1 MGRTATLGSFQSL
14 SRSGTFLVD
23 KKKFP
28 GFKIISFIIL
38 TLFCIVWISPFIILF
53 TGAFRS
59 SQDAMTYPGQIIYPH
74 SGYTFEQFE
83 WILMGKIPRV
93 DGKEVQQASVQ
104 QYQFGHWILNSCFSA
119 IGGTL
124 IYLFV
129 ASLAAYAFVFID
141 FKYRNLIFAICVGS
155 MVIPGAATTIGNLTN
170 IYSWGLNKSILAL
183 IIPGLGGVYG
193 MYLIKTF
200 FSGIPKDLIESAKMD
215 GYSDI
220 KIFFKIILPLGKTV
234 LFVQGLFGF
243 MGGWNDLVWPQ
254 MLYPGSTKQNMKLW
268 TLQVGMAYVVNNSK
282 AADQVGSALAGGVI
296 AVLPVLIVY
305 LIAQNKIIEGMSSAG
320 IKG

>member
-1 MGRTATLGSFQSL
+1 MERNNALGRFESL
-14 SRSGTFLVD
+14 SRSGNIARD
-23 KKKFP
+23 ARKFP
-28 GFKIISFIIL
+28 TFKVVSFIIL
-38 TLFCIVWISPFIILF
+38 FAFCALWVSPFLILF

-59 SQDAMTYPGQIIYPH
+59 VADAVFYPQEIIFPH
-74 SGYTFEQFE
+74 SGYTTEQFE
-83 WILMGKIPRV
+83 WILLGRIPTLDGRV
-93 DGKEVQQASVQ
+93 VQQSSVQ
-104 QYQFGHWILNSCFSA
+104 TYQFLNWTLNSCFSA
-119 IGGTL
+119 IGGTML
-124 IYLFV
+124 YLLV

-141 FKYRNLIFAICVGS
+141 FKYRNLIFAICIGS

-200 FSGIPKDLIESAKMD
+200 FGGIPKDLIESAKMD
-215 GYSDI
+215 GYNDFQ
-220 KIFFKIILPLGKTV
+220 IFFKIILPLGKTV

-243 MGGWNDLVWPQ
+243 MGGWNDLIWPQ
-254 MLYPGSTKQNMKLW
+254 MLYPGSTEANMKLW

-282 AADQVGSALAGGVI
+282 TGEQVGSALAGGVI

>member
-1 MGRTATLGSFQSL
+1 MERSATLGSFESL
-14 SRSGTFLVD
+14 SRSGTFLID

-28 GFKIISFIIL
+28 AFKIISFIIL
-38 TLFCIVWISPFIILF
+38 LLFCIVWISPFIILF

-59 SQDAMTYPGQIIYPH
+59 AQDAMTYPGQIIVPH

-83 WILMGKIPRV
+83 WILLGKIPTV
-93 DGKEVQQASVQ
+93 DGQQVQQPSVQ
-104 QYQFGHWILNSCFSA
+104 TYQFGYWIMNSCFSA

-141 FKYRNLIFAICVGS
+141 FKYRNLIFAICVAS

-200 FSGIPKDLIESAKMD
+200 FAGIPKDLIESAKMD

-254 MLYPGSTKQNMKLW
+254 MLYPGSTKANMKLW

-282 AADQVGSALAGGVI
+282 AGDQVGSALAGGVI
-296 AVLPVLIVY
+296 AVLPVLVVY

>member
-1 MGRTATLGSFQSL
+1 MERNMSLGSFDTL
-14 SRSGTFLVD
+14 TRSGIQVKD
-23 KKKFP
+23 AKKFP
-28 GFKIISFIIL
+28 TFKVVSFIL
-38 TLFCIVWISPFIILF
+38 LFLFCMLWISPFIILF

-59 SQDAMTYPGQIIYPH
+59 ASDAMFYPGEIIYPH
-74 SGYTFEQFE
+74 IGYTIEQFE
-83 WILMGKIPRV
+83 WILAGKIPTI
-93 DGKEVQQASVQ
+93 GGQEVQQESVQ
-104 QYQFGHWILNSCFSA
+104 TYQFGYWIANSFFSA

-124 IYLFV
+124 IYLLV

-170 IYSWGLNKSILAL
+170 IYSWGLNKTILAL

-200 FSGIPKDLIESAKMD
+200 FAGIPKDLVESAKMD
-215 GYSDI
+215 GYSDLQ
-220 KIFFKIILPLGKTV
+220 IFFKIILPLGKTV

-254 MLYPGSTKQNMKLW
+254 MLYAGSTEAKMKLW
-268 TLQVGMAYVVNNSK
+268 TLQVGMAYVVNHSR
-282 AADQVGSALAGGVI
+282 AADQVGSALAGGVV
-296 AVLPVLIVY
+296 AVIPVLIVY

>member
-1 MGRTATLGSFQSL
+1 MERNRTLGSFNSL
-14 SRSGTFLVD
+14 TRSGKQIKDVR
-23 KKKFP
+23 KFP
-28 GFKIISFIIL
+28 TFKVVSFIIL
-38 TLFCIVWISPFIILF
+38 LVFCVVWISPFAILF

-59 SQDAMTYPGQIIYPH
+59 AQDAMTYPKELFYPH
-74 SGYTFEQFE
+74 SGYSTEQFE
-83 WILMGKIPRV
+83 WILMGKIPTV
-93 DGKEVQQASVQ
+93 DGQQVQQPSVQ
-104 QYQFGHWILNSCFSA
+104 HYEFGYWIMNSCFSA

-124 IYLFV
+124 IYLLV

-155 MVIPGAATTIGNLTN
+155 MIIPGAATTIGNLTN
-170 IYSWGLNKSILAL
+170 IYSWHLNKSILAL

-200 FSGIPKDLIESAKMD
+200 FSGIPKDLVESAKMD
-215 GYSDI
+215 GYSDL

-254 MLYPGSTKQNMKLW
+254 MLYPGSLNIKLW
-268 TLQVGMAYVVNNSK
+268 TLQVGMAYIVNNSK
-282 AADQVGSALAGGVI
+282 AGDQVGSALAGGVV